1 MCTVSYIPKK
11 DGFILTSNRD
21 ESLFRPQ
28 SLQPERHAMFGHE
41 ILFPKDPEA
50 NGTWIAT
57 SDKGRTVCLLNGG
70 FERHIHLP
78 KYKLSRGLVVLDYFQ
93 FPDAESFSKAY
104 DFEGIA
110 PFTLVIVEETSVRK
124 LSEIRWTGGL
134 IYYKEMDSE
143 KQFIWSSVTLYP
155 HETIAARATW
165 FKKWLSENP
174 QPTYFDVL
182 DFHHFAGDS
191 DNQNSLVMR
200 RPDHKQTMSITQV
213 ERVKGEKV
221 MRYEDLLVQEMYQ
234 SKI

>member
-28 SLQPERHAMFGHE
+28 SLEPEKHFLFGQE

-78 KYKLSRGLVVLDYFQ
+78 QYRLSRGLVVLDYFK
-93 FPDAESFSKAY
+93 FSDAETFSKAY

-110 PFTLVIVEETSVRK
+110 PFTLVIVEENSVRK
-124 LSEIRWTGGL
+124 LSEIRWTGESV
-134 IYYKEMDSE
+134 YHKEMDSE
-143 KQFIWSSVTLYP
+143 KQFIWSSVTLYS
-155 HETIAARATW
+155 HETIAARANW
-165 FKKWLSENP
+165 FINWLSEN
-174 QPTYFDVL
+174 QEPTYFEIL
-182 DFHHFAGDS
+182 DFHHFAGGS
-191 DNQNSLVMR
+191 NNQNSLVMQ
-200 RPDHKQTMSITQV
+200 RPDHKQTISITQV
-213 ERVKGEKV
+213 QQMNGEKV
-221 MRYEDLLVQEMYQ
+221 MRYEDLLVHEMHQ
-234 SKI
+234 LKI